1 MILCYVGPGPGSLAV
16 PEVCRQLTEAGHRVE
31 VILDRKTTHFVGP
44 AAFAGHATVVREPD
58 EAPQALVFAPA
69 TTETI
74 ARLAHSLS
82 ESPAG
87 LAYESGVR
95 IAIVAPE
102 MDEGSFRHP
111 ATIENLNL
119 LREDGCRIV
128 ESGPGAMASAGEVA
142 ASVFGELGGPL
153 EGKRILVTAG
163 GTREPI
169 DSVRFV
175 GNSSSGKMGLA
186 IAREAL
192 RLGAEVSVVAANIE
206 GREPGVGWVP
216 VETVDELGE
225 AVASLAVESDAL
237 VMAAAVSDFKPSTTL
252 KEKVRRREG
261 LSVEFVATEDILS
274 GVRERNPGL
283 FMVGFAA
290 THGDPVPDSRDKL
303 DSKGVNLVVGNDISQ
318 EGIGFGAN
326 ENEVYIVGPN
336 RESFVPRASKRE
348 IARAILGELEAGIK
362 TEAKTETKKERQR

>member
-1 MILCYVGPGPGSLAV
+1 MILCSVGPGPGALVA

-31 VILDRKTTHFVGP
+31 VVLDRRTAHFVGP
-44 AAFAGHATVVREPD
+44 ASFAGHATVVRESG
-58 EAPQALVFAPA
+58 ETPQALVFVPA
-69 TTETI
+69 TAETI
-74 ARLAHSLS
+74 ARLAHNLS
-82 ESPAG
+82 KSSAD
-87 LAYESGVR
+87 LAYANGAR
-95 IAIVAPE
+95 IVIIAPE
-102 MDEGSFRHP
+102 MDERSIEHP
-111 ATIENLNL
+111 AMIENLNL

-128 ESGPGAMASAGEVA
+128 ESESGVMASAGEVVA
-142 ASVFGELGGPL
+142 AVFGELGGPL

-192 RLGAEVSVVAANIE
+192 CLGATVSVVAANIE
-206 GREPGVGWVP
+206 ELEPGVEWVP
-216 VETVDELGE
+216 VETVDELSQ
-225 AVASLAVESDAL
+225 AVVGMAREIDAL

-274 GVRERNPGL
+274 SVRERNPGL

-290 THGDPVPDSRDKL
+290 THGDPIPDSRDKL
-303 DSKGVNLVVGNDISQ
+303 GAKGVDLVVGNDISK
-318 EGIGFGAN
+318 EGIGFGAD
-326 ENEVYIVGPN
+326 ENEVYIVGSEGE
-336 RESFVPRASKRE
+336 RFVPQASKRE
-348 IARAILGELEAGIK
+348 VARVILSELE
-362 TEAKTETKKERQR
+362 TEITKER

>member
-1 MILCYVGPGPGSLAV
+1 MILCSVGPGPGALVA

-31 VILDRKTTHFVGP
+31 VVLDHRTTLFVGP
-44 AAFAGHATVVREPD
+44 AAFAGHATVVREPS
-58 EAPQALVFAPA
+58 ETPQALVFVPA
-69 TTETI
+69 TTGTI
-74 ARLAHSLS
+74 ARLAHDLS
-82 ESPAG
+82 ESPVDVV
-87 LAYESGVR
+87 YSNGVR
-95 IAIVAPE
+95 TAIIVPE
-102 MDEGSFRHP
+102 MDKWSIEHP
-111 ATIENLNL
+111 AVIENLTL

-128 ESGPGAMASAGEVA
+128 GPESGVMASAGEVA
-142 ASVFGELGGPL
+142 AAIFGELGGPL

-192 RLGAEVSVVAANIE
+192 HLGAKVSVVAANIE
-206 GREPGVGWVP
+206 EREPGVEWIS
-216 VETVDELGE
+216 VETVDELSE
-225 AVASLAVESDAL
+225 AVVGVAGEIDAL

-274 GVRERNPGL
+274 SVRERNPGL

-290 THGDPVPDSRDKL
+290 THGDPIPDSRDKL
-303 DSKGVNLVVGNDISQ
+303 GAKGVDLVVGNDISK
-318 EGIGFGAN
+318 EGIGFGAD
-326 ENEVYIVGPN
+326 ENEVYIVGSEGE
-336 RESFVPRASKRE
+336 RFVPRASKRE
-348 IARAILGELEAGIK
+348 VARVILSELE
-362 TEAKTETKKERQR
+362 TEITKER